1 MDKRNE
7 TRAQATKTGEI
18 ARGAPVQKD
27 TKA

>member
-7 TRAQATKTGEI
+7 TSARAAKIGET
-18 ARGAPVQKD
+18 AKSEPVQKD

>member
-7 TRAQATKTGEI
+7 TRAQAAKTGEI
-18 ARGAPVQKD
+18 AKGEPVQKD